1 MKNLL
6 VVIALAMASTSAI
19 AASAQKTTSYS
30 CDDGGYTFELTHI
43 NSNKVK
49 FVDGAGNTATLK
61 AQPSASG
68 EQYVSSQ
75 YTLSLKG
82 DMGMLVYKDKSN
94 KKSYPHNDCKLQ
106 YYLNHKNGR

>member
-1 MKNLL
+1 MKKLFIVMIL
-6 VVIALAMASTSAI
+6 GMASTSVI
-19 AASAQKTTSYS
+19 AASTQKTTNYS
-30 CDDGGYTFELTHI
+30 CDDGGYSFELTRI

-49 FVDGAGNTATLK
+49 IVDGAGNTATLK
-61 AQPSASG
+61 AQESASG
-68 EQYVSSQ
+68 EKYVSNQ

-106 YYLNHKNGR
+106 